1 MKKLISISTASLF
14 VFALIISFSSC
25 GDDSTTNNKVT
36 TNEKGGNDDE
46 KNKKKD
52 DDNQESVYIR
62 KFNADNIKDECDWE
76 EYALYGLTELNK
88 LRTNSEASDANEMNS
103 QSQEIAKSLLREFYN
118 AHKFQSNNEEIDWGG
133 KSKCKIFKEYQKAWQ
148 TFLRERFYKDMLD
161 EIEDELESVEEEFEE
176 DLHIEESTEKTSS
189 GFNKDVWSEIIE
201 GCVDEDESMIKYCTC
216 LMEQI
221 SYDYTIESYL
231 SMNSEELD
239 MLNGDYS
246 IDCSQFIS
254 E

>member
-1 MKKLISISTASLF
+1 MKKLISILTAVLF
-14 VFALIISFSSC
+14 AFALTMSFSSC
-25 GDDSTTNNKVT
+25 GGDNGDTGSKTIDDKSGNNEESK
-36 TNEKGGNDDE
+36 
-46 KNKKKD
+46 KND
-52 DDNQESVYIR
+52 DDNQKSDKIR

-76 EYALYGLTELNK
+76 EYALYGLTKLNK

-103 QSQEIAKSLLREFYN
+103 QSKEIAKSLLREFYN

-148 TFLRERFYKDMLD
+148 TFLLERFYKDMLD
-161 EIEDELESVEEEFEE
+161 EIEEELESMEEE
-176 DLHIEESTEKTSS
+176 DLQSDDSTEETLTV
-189 GFNKDVWSEIIE
+189 GFDKDVWSEIIE
-201 GCVDEDESMIKYCTC
+201 GCVDEDESMINYCTC

-246 IDCSQFIS
+246 IDCSQFIP

>member
-1 MKKLISISTASLF
+1 MKKLISILTAVLF
-14 VFALIISFSSC
+14 AFALTMSFSSC
-25 GDDSTTNNKVT
+25 GGDNGDTGSKTIDDKSGNNEESK
-36 TNEKGGNDDE
+36 
-46 KNKKKD
+46 KND
-52 DDNQESVYIR
+52 DDNQKSDKIR

-76 EYALYGLTELNK
+76 EYALYGLTKLNK

-103 QSQEIAKSLLREFYN
+103 QSKEIARSLLREFYN

-176 DLHIEESTEKTSS
+176 DLHSEESTEETSS
-189 GFNKDVWSEIIE
+189 GFDKDVWGKIIE

-221 SYDYTIESYL
+221 SYDHTIESYL
-231 SMNSEELD
+231 SMSSEEVD

-246 IDCSQFIS
+246 IDCSQFIP